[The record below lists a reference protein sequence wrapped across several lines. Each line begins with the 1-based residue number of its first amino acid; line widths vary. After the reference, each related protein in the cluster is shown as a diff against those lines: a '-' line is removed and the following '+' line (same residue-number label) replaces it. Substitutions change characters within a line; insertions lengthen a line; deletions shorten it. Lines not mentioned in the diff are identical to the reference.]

1 MGNEFGRN
9 IKDFRKIHGI
19 KQEVLANEIGC
30 SVGYISNVESG
41 KRIPSLPMAAKIAK
55 ALGTSLDLL
64 LREDYLEHADTYK
77 ELIQRLEHYP
87 SKNQQEICT
96 FFIHNLDFLESYNRW

>member
-19 KQEVLANEIGC
+19 KQEVLANE
-30 SVGYISNVESG
+30 VGYISNVESG
-41 KRIPSLPMAAKIAK
+41 KRIPSLPIAAKIAK

-64 LREDYLEHADTYK
+64 LREDYLEHSDTYK

-96 FFIHNLDFLESYNRW
+96 FFLHDLDFLESYNRW

>member
-41 KRIPSLPMAAKIAK
+41 KRIPSLQTVTFRGQQGRISRPVK
-55 ALGTSLDLL
+55 AILSG
-64 LREDYLEHADTYK
+64 
-77 ELIQRLEHYP
+77 RL
-87 SKNQQEICT
+87 
-96 FFIHNLDFLESYNRW
+96 